1 MHGLGRPLIRTAAAE
16 RGDDGGQ
23 IGLQGSDLLPI
34 VLQVAL
40 DPGHAPMDAVL
51 VIGMGTLLA
60 RQPRDGVRLSAD
72 LAYGEHPRQ
81 RLDVYQPEAAA
92 TGLRPVLVFVHGGGF
107 VSGAKEDINNGEYG
121 QILRQMD
128 RGYAVVTV
136 NYRLATQAPFPAA
149 RDDVALAIAHL
160 RANGATMGLNVG
172 RLIVAGHSAGGS
184 LAAMI
189 GTNPGAPTQF
199 GSVPR
204 VDEYVAIS
212 PITIFNG
219 DGVAP
224 MPSDFWVPSA
234 QRAAQSPLTTLDPS
248 DPRGYII
255 HGDLDGIVPVAH
267 ADRFM
272 QKAATAGAKVT
283 FDRVDDGATSC
294 RNHLPMCGANAEY
307 LDNWLG

>member
-1 MHGLGRPLIRTAAAE
+1 MKGMKILRHAAIVFLVATVSVSCAPNPTPAQKVD
-16 RGDDGGQ
+16 RSW
-23 IGLQGSDLLPI
+23 GSGISP
-34 VLQVAL
+34 VSTNV
-40 DPGHAPMDAVL
+40 
-51 VIGMGTLLA
+51 
-60 RQPRDGVRLSAD
+60 
-72 LAYGEHPRQ
+72 AYGPLAEHRMDIY
-81 RLDVYQPEAAA
+81 RAR
-92 TGLRPVLVFVHGGGF
+92 TGGNKGTIVFVHGGGF

-149 RDDVALAIAHL
+149 RDDVALALAHL

-199 GSVPR
+199 GNVPR

-283 FDRVDDGATSC
+283 FDRVDDGSTSC